1 MFKYM
6 NDCLHHPHA
15 EKKPVCQACHAQQ
28 DARYGPICLD
38 KKYLCTPSTTP
49 ERKGYSDLEK
59 EEITK
64 PKAAL
69 VRIIL
74 SKIKVTCGHD
84 IIDAKVLHRIFSQMR
99 TRVTR
104 NLEGDL

>member
-1 MFKYM
+1 MIACIILTLRR
-6 NDCLHHPHA
+6 NQCVRHA
-15 EKKPVCQACHAQQ
+15 MLSRMRAMV
-28 DARYGPICLD
+28 RFVWI